1 MLKDEKTLT
10 GQSYSMTRRTINEFV
25 SLSQGLASSR
35 ELRQVQSFEFTFK
48 TVEKQF
54 KSYAG
59 INVRLS

>member
-1 MLKDEKTLT
+1 
-10 GQSYSMTRRTINEFV
+10 MTRRTINEFV